1 MQILANAKI
10 NLSLDVLGTL
20 PNGYHEVSM
29 IMQSIDLH
37 DVLNMEKNDS
47 GCITLS
53 CDKTELPCDSSN
65 LIIRAASK
73 LMEYTGSHDG
83 VDITLHKNIPMAA
96 GLAGG
101 SADAA
106 AALVGINRLFGYGL
120 DIEELKRLGA
130 TLGADIPFCIQ
141 GGTCLA
147 EGIGEKLSAITP
159 VPDCHIVLIK
169 PVFDVST
176 KYVYDNLILNGDTI
190 HPDVSGMAEL
200 IKKGDLHGVCSL
212 VGNILETVTVV
223 GYPAIDSYKKALIEA
238 GALGS
243 LMSGSG
249 PTVYGLFDDA
259 SVAENAVKAI
269 EAGFKDAG
277 ANGYDT
283 ICICHPAREG
293 VIVNGA

>member
-106 AALVGINRLFGYGL
+106 AALIGINRLFGYGL

-147 EGIGEKLSAITP
+147 EGIGEKLSDITP
-159 VPDCHIVLIK
+159 LPDCHIVLIK

-190 HPDVSGMAEL
+190 HPDVAGMAEL

-277 ANGYDT
+277 ADGYDT

>member
-1 MQILANAKI
+1 MQITANAKI

-20 PNGYHEVSM
+20 PNGYHEVAM

-37 DVLNMEKNDS
+37 DVLDIKKNDS
-47 GCITLS
+47 GRIALR
-53 CDKTELPCDSSN
+53 CDRADLPCDGSN
-65 LIIRAASK
+65 LIIRAALK
-73 LMEYTGSHDG
+73 LMEYVNRHDG
-83 VDITLHKNIPMAA
+83 ADITLHKNIPMAA

-106 AALVGINRLFGYGL
+106 AALIGLNRLYGYGL
-120 DIEELKRLGA
+120 DTDTLKEIGA
-130 TLGADIPFCIQ
+130 ALGADIPFCMQ

-147 EGIGEKLSAITP
+147 EGIGERLTSINP
-159 VPDCHIVLIK
+159 IPDCHIVLIK

-190 HPDVSGMAEL
+190 HPDVAGMTEL
-200 IKKGDLHGVCSL
+200 IKKGDLHGICAS
-212 VGNILETVTVV
+212 VGNILETVTIK
-223 GYPAIDSYKKALIEA
+223 GYPAIESYKKALMYN

-249 PTVYGLFDDA
+249 PAIYGLFDDETA
-259 SVAENAVKAI
+259 AKNAANAVKAC
-269 EAGFKDAG
+269 FKDAG
-277 ANGYDT
+277 ADGYDR

-293 VIVNGA
+293 VIVNGS